1 MLPRGLL
8 APLAALLLCA
18 SSAQPLHV
26 ITRSTLDRP
35 IGADIE
41 VHSAPRGSLDAAGA
55 LKADGWYRAG
65 VPVPNLGISGDDH
78 WLRTQLFNRT
88 GIDELVISMPYWE
101 IDQMEAFVVRND
113 RLEQVALVGQA
124 VPAQDR
130 VGDYPELAFN
140 LRLPHEASATLL
152 IRIHGVK
159 QLLAPV
165 TVTTAPQLLAN
176 RSDRSLVT
184 GAFAGI
190 MIFLVLYNFFVFLG
204 TRDASYL
211 NYVLYILT
219 LCFAQLTLHGV
230 GQAHLWEGS
239 PWFASHAS
247 VIFTLLSML
256 FAGFFTRYFLEV
268 RSFSPRMDRILM
280 AMILVI
286 GATLAAY
293 VGGAR
298 LLGYQVA
305 QVLSGTYSLFLIALA
320 VSAHRNGSR
329 GARFFLVA
337 WGFFLAGVVTYIMR
351 DVGVLSWN
359 YLTTY
364 AIPLGS
370 VLEGVLLSFA
380 LADRINTLRMDKER
394 SRAEA
399 LAALQENARIILE
412 QNAMLESKVHERT
425 AALQESNDSLKRTQV
440 QLVQSE
446 KMASLGQLTAGI
458 AHEINNPVNF
468 ITSNIAPLRRNV
480 QEVVEAI
487 GAYRAAATL
496 EALDHARQQ
505 DQQAG
510 LDETIEELDGIIAS
524 VSEGA
529 HRTAEIVRGLR
540 NFSRLDEDDLKPA
553 DLNDGLRSTMT
564 VLSPQYRDKVTLR
577 MELNEMPRVEC
588 FPGKINQ
595 MFMNILSN
603 AAQATIARMD
613 GRPRQVTVSTM
624 STEDAAII
632 RISDTG
638 VGMSEEVKA
647 RIFEPFFTT
656 KPVGEGTGL
665 GLAIVYGIINDHGG
679 TIQVESNPGVGTT
692 FTITLPLRHAQRHHQ
707 RA

>member
-8 APLAALLLCA
+8 APLAALLLSA

-41 VHSAPRGSLDAAGA
+41 VHSAPRGSLDAADA
-55 LKADGWYRAG
+55 LKADGWVRAG

-88 GIDELVISMPYWE
+88 GIDELVISVPYWE
-101 IDQMEAFVVRND
+101 IDQMEAFVVWND

-176 RSDRSLVT
+176 RSDRSLVI

-204 TRDASYL
+204 TRDMGYL

-219 LCFAQLTLHGV
+219 LFFAQLTLLGV

-256 FAGFFTRYFLEV
+256 FAGFFTRHFLDV

-280 AMILVI
+280 AMMLVI

-293 VGGAR
+293 AGGAR

-305 QVLSGTYSLFLIALA
+305 QVLIGTYSLFLIALA

-412 QNAMLESKVHERT
+412 QNAMLESKVRERT
-425 AALQESNDSLKRTQV
+425 AALQESNDTLKRTQV

-446 KMASLGQLTAGI
+446 KMASIGQLTAGI
-458 AHEINNPVNF
+458 AHEINNPINF
-468 ITSNIAPLRRNV
+468 ITSNIGPLRRNLS
-480 QEVVEAI
+480 EVVETI
-487 GAYRAAATL
+487 NAYRKADSSDAVAQVRT
-496 EALDHARQQ
+496 EEER
-505 DQQAG
+505 AG
-510 LDETIEELDGIIAS
+510 IHESIEELNGIIAS

-529 HRTAEIVRGLR
+529 NRTAEIVRGLR
-540 NFSRLDEDDLKPA
+540 NFSRLDEDDLKLA
-553 DLNDGLRSTMT
+553 DLNEGVRSTLA
-564 VLSPQYRDKVTLR
+564 VLAPEYRGKV
-577 MELNEMPRVEC
+577 ELALDLGKLPEVEC

-595 MFMNILSN
+595 VLMNVMNN
-603 AAQATIARMD
+603 AAQATLARMD
-613 GRPRQVTVSTM
+613 GRPRTVTVTTSATDH
-624 STEDAAII
+624 SAII
-632 RISDTG
+632 RITDTG
-638 VGMSEEVKA
+638 VGMSEAIKA
-647 RIFEPFFTT
+647 KIFEPFFTT
-656 KPVGEGTGL
+656 KAVGEGTGL
-665 GLAIVYGIINDHGG
+665 GLAIVYGIITEHEGS
-679 TIQVESNPGVGTT
+679 IEVESQPGEGST
-692 FTITLPLRHAQRHHQ
+692 FTITLPLLRARQLEQ